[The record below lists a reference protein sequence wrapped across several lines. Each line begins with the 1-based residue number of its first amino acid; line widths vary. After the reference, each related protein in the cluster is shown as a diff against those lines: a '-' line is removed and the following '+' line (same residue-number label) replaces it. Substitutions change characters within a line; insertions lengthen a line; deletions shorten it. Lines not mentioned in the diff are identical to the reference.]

1 VYITTENR
9 CYFRYY
15 FPVEI
20 IAVFLADK
28 YYINIYTLHQ
38 MASETNTGETP
49 QIDFSESTDITAGS
63 NNQGVV
69 RSCMINGEKKVWK
82 VSQGYDFVVDHEV
95 QVMEELA
102 PLKSCCPNFMYC
114 DRVLTV
120 NRKEIP
126 VDMYESVEPI
136 NVPMTVVL
144 MDCVQDSD
152 GNPARTLTD
161 LEMNS
166 ALDIKQ
172 KYAITMQLLN
182 ALWFGQQHARFTH
195 YDLHPGNV
203 LIKETQTSGGALYLT
218 ETSVSFTPLYG
229 QTPIIF
235 DYGYSY
241 VSSHDHKPCL
251 TTLEH
256 AKIGYLPCMAH
267 PWMDTRVITG
277 IVTINSAFT
286 GRTTNAWERWLKMFP
301 RRGFTAYYN
310 DGWEEDVDLGVPD
323 SLGEWVSAGLH
334 TKFPRAEESAL
345 ELAGDTLCAL
355 GKFPF
360 MNRRVPENS
369 AQVVCFERLVR
380 LIRSCITTYMDS
392 DGVGVVYALV
402 RAYINRE
409 NLVTIMQHL
418 KREFRDPD
426 CTEPVTKNKAKTV
439 AKLFQELS
447 GYVENFLHD
456 IWQSRQSLWDAKS
469 QCIASKY
476 RSMESIAIES
486 TAHAP
491 EGIGQDLKN
500 LGQVT
505 VYDLRKKTTT
515 VITVP
520 EFLET
525 PAELTLL
532 YRQGEITRRIL
543 NIYENQ

>member
-1 VYITTENR
+1 MG
-9 CYFRYY
+9 
-15 FPVEI
+15 I
-20 IAVFLADK
+20 IALFFREK

-38 MASETNTGETP
+38 MATETISGETP
-49 QIDFSESTDITAGS
+49 QIDFTDSTDITAGS

-69 RSCMINGEKKVWK
+69 RLCTVNGQKKVWK
-82 VSQGYDFVVDHEV
+82 VSQGYDFVVDHEAR
-95 QVMEELA
+95 VMEALL
-102 PLKSCCPNFMYC
+102 PLKSCCPNFMHS
-114 DRVLTV
+114 DKVLTV
-120 NRKEIP
+120 NRNEIP
-126 VDMYESVEPI
+126 VDMYDSVEPI
-136 NVPMTVVL
+136 NVPMTVIL
-144 MDCVQDSD
+144 MDYVQDSE
-152 GNPARTLTD
+152 GKPAKTLTD
-161 LEMNS
+161 LEINS
-166 ALDIKQ
+166 ALNVKQ

-203 LIKETQTSGGALYLT
+203 LVKETQTTGGALYLT
-218 ETSVSFTPLYG
+218 ESSVSFTPLYG
-229 QTPIIF
+229 QIPIIF

-251 TTLEH
+251 NTLEH
-256 AKIGYLPCMAH
+256 AKIGYLPCVTH

-277 IVTINSAFT
+277 LQGIHSSFS
-286 GRTTNAWERWLKMFP
+286 GRTTNTWERWLKMFP
-301 RRGFTAYYN
+301 RRGFEAYYN

-323 SLGEWVSAGLH
+323 SLGDWLSTGLH

-360 MNRRVPENS
+360 MNRRIPENS
-369 AQVVCFERLVR
+369 AQVTCFERLLR
-380 LIRSCITTYMDS
+380 LIHSCITTYMDS

-402 RAYINRE
+402 RAYNNRE

-426 CTEPVTKNKAKTV
+426 CTELVTKNKAKTV

-456 IWQSRQSLWDAKS
+456 IWQSRQAHWDAKS
-469 QCIASKY
+469 HSIASRY
-476 RSMESIAIES
+476 RSMESIAVES
-486 TAHAP
+486 TANAP
-491 EGIGQDLKN
+491 EGIGEDLKN

-505 VYDLRKKTTT
+505 VYDLHRKTTT

-520 EFLET
+520 EFPET

-532 YRQGEITRRIL
+532 YRRGEITSRIL
-543 NIYENQ
+543 HTYQIQCSE